1 MTTDGAPHMLN
12 EELIS
17 AASQRGARVRGRV
30 MSFELMLAGYIMAVG
45 LAISGSAT
53 YLYQWVFKTQAI
65 LRFDGKTFF
74 HTLAHLLMSF
84 VCGPI
89 IMLQMGWRSEK
100 DGTISLGSAL
110 LSAFIAF
117 GWSFISGLLFLGAY
131 FAIFP

>member
-1 MTTDGAPHMLN
+1 
-12 EELIS
+12 
-17 AASQRGARVRGRV
+17 
-30 MSFELMLAGYIMAVG
+30 MSFELLLAGYIMAVG
-45 LAISGSAT
+45 LAISGAAT
-53 YLYQWVFKTQAI
+53 YFYQWIFKQQAM
-65 LRFDGKTFF
+65 LRFDGKTFV
-74 HTLAHLLMSF
+74 HTLAHLVMSF

-100 DGTISLGSAL
+100 DGTISIGSAL

>member
-1 MTTDGAPHMLN
+1 MR
-12 EELIS
+12 
-17 AASQRGARVRGRV
+17 QVWGRV
-30 MSFELMLAGYIMAVG
+30 MSFELLLAGWIMAVG
-45 LAISGSAT
+45 LAISGAST
-53 YLYQWVFKTQAI
+53 YFYQWAFKAQAI

-100 DGTISLGSAL
+100 DGTVSLGSAL

-117 GWSFISGLLFLGAY
+117 GWSFITGLLFLGAY

>member
-1 MTTDGAPHMLN
+1 MP
-12 EELIS
+12 
-17 AASQRGARVRGRV
+17 
-30 MSFELMLAGYIMAVG
+30 FELLLAGYIMAVG
-45 LAISGSAT
+45 LAISGAST
-53 YLYQWVFKTQAI
+53 CLYQGVSKQQAM
-65 LRFDGKTFF
+65 LRFDGKTFA
-74 HTLAHLLMSF
+74 HTLGHLFMSF

-117 GWSFISGLLFLGAY
+117 GWSFINGLLFLGAY

>member
-1 MTTDGAPHMLN
+1 MRPDEACW
-12 EELIS
+12 
-17 AASQRGARVRGRV
+17 GRV
-30 MSFELMLAGYIMAVG
+30 MSFELLLAGYIMAVG
-45 LAISGSAT
+45 LAISGAST
-53 YLYQWVFKTQAI
+53 YLYQWAFKTQAI

-74 HTLAHLLMSF
+74 HTVAHLVMSF

-117 GWSFISGLLFLGAY
+117 GWSFITGLLFLGAY